1 MTIPNIVN
9 VATIH
14 AESVVGD
21 LGTTLTTTLLTGE
34 AEHVYKINVFR
45 VTNVTDNDAT
55 VTADLEKAGTH
66 KKIANELTVPANSS
80 VDIIDKT
87 NSFYLE
93 ETDLIRGGASAAST
107 IEVCIFIRSTSRRV
121 GGLTYG

>member
-1 MTIPNIVN
+1 MAIPNIVN

-14 AESVVGD
+14 AESIVGD
-21 LGTTLTTTLLTGE
+21 LTTTLTTTLVTSE
-34 AEHVYKINVFR
+34 AEHVYKINVLR

-55 VTADLEKAGTH
+55 CTIDLEKGGTH
-66 KKIANELTVPANSS
+66 KKIANEITVPANSS

-107 IEVCIFIRSTSRRV
+107 LSSVVSYEA
-121 GGLTYG
+121 LAD

>member
-1 MTIPNIVN
+1 MAIPNIVN

-14 AESVVGD
+14 AETVLGD
-21 LGTTLTTTLLTGE
+21 LSTTLTTTLLTGE

-55 VTADLEKAGTH
+55 CTIDIEKRGTH
-66 KKIANELTVPANSS
+66 TKIANEVTVPANSS

-107 IEVCIFIRSTSRRV
+107 LEFVTSYEA
-121 GGLTYG
+121 LAD

>member
-1 MTIPNIVN
+1 MAAPNIVN
-9 VATIH
+9 VTTINGKS
-14 AESVVGD
+14 AVAD
-21 LGTTLTTTLLTGE
+21 LGTTLRTTLLT
-34 AEHVYKINVFR
+34 AASDQVNKINLIR

-107 IEVCIFIRSTSRRV
+107 IEFVFSYEA
-121 GGLTYG
+121 LAD

>member
-1 MTIPNIVN
+1 MAIPNIVN

-14 AESVVGD
+14 AETLVGD
-21 LGTTLTTTLLTGE
+21 LTTTLTTTLVTGE
-34 AEHVYKINVFR
+34 AEHVYKINVIR
-45 VTNVTDNDAT
+45 VTNVTDTDAP
-55 VTADLEKAGTH
+55 VTIDIEKGGTH
-66 KKIANELTVPANSS
+66 KKICNELTVPANSS

-107 IEVCIFIRSTSRRV
+107 IEFAFSYEA
-121 GGLTYG
+121 LAE

>member
-1 MTIPNIVN
+1 MAIPNIVN

-14 AESVVGD
+14 AETLVGD
-21 LGTTLTTTLLTGE
+21 LTTTLTTTLVTGE

-55 VTADLEKAGTH
+55 VTIDIEKGGTH
-66 KKIANELTVPANSS
+66 KKIANEITVPANSA

-93 ETDLIRGGASAAST
+93 ETDLIRGGASAGST
-107 IEVCIFIRSTSRRV
+107 IEFVTSYEA
-121 GGLTYG
+121 LAD